1 MRCVLRVANGNT
13 QCLYI
18 PLLSNGKLC
27 SICIPLVKKKKNY
40 LAKAKASGKVDF
52 SPTLNHGKNEDK
64 RKYHE

>member
-1 MRCVLRVANGNT
+1 METHNVST
-13 QCLYI
+13 Y
-18 PLLSNGKLC
+18 LC
-27 SICIPLVKKKKNY
+27 SVMANSVLFAFHWSKKKKNY